1 MNWNDGIVEY
11 CPAQRDAAYPYVIIE
26 RQSNGIVEKWNI
38 EPRIVIGKEW
48 HTDDTCAPRATSTYK
63 IF

>member
-26 RQSNGIVEKWNI
+26 RQSNGILE
-38 EPRIVIGKEW
+38 
-48 HTDDTCAPRATSTYK
+48 
-63 IF
+63 